1 MRLSPGLKYHGPLPL
16 CIVFVVR
23 QLVAFCPRQEDMDVA
38 SAINQEKGER
48 EQKGLVRTE
57 GGLRQLHFYRHKMK

>member
-48 EQKGLVRTE
+48 AKGVSQE
-57 GGLRQLHFYRHKMK
+57 GRGVKAIAFL